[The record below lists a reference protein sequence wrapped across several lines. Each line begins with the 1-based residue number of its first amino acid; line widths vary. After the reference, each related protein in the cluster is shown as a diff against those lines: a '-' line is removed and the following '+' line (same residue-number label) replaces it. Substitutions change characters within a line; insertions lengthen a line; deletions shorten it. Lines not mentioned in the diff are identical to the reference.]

1 MNGDQSYASHRRW
14 HPLTHFIVYPFLF
27 INILLQIY
35 NIIFVFS
42 LAGIWHLI
50 VAIALLALAWIARSS
65 ALRVQDRLIRLE
77 EQLRLARLLP
87 ADLHPR
93 IAELTIGQLAALRFC
108 SDEEL
113 PELTRAVL
121 SGEVKGRDN
130 IKKQI
135 RKWRGD
141 FHRV

>member
-1 MNGDQSYASHRRW
+1 MNGEQSYASHRRW
-14 HPLTHFIVYPFLF
+14 HPLTHFFVFPILF
-27 INILLQIY
+27 VNILLQVY

-50 VAIALLALAWIARSS
+50 VAVALFALAWIARSS

-93 IAELTIGQLAALRFC
+93 IAELSIGQLAALRFC

-113 PELTRAVL
+113 PELTLAVL

-130 IKKQI
+130 IKKRI
-135 RKWRGD
+135 KRWRGD